1 MDNQIKFYYDS
12 SQSYLGHS
20 IVSYIKCNKKGLIKM
35 KKELLTLEL
44 MLETESVEVNQDTI
58 TEMLYALGNLVEDT
72 DHYPTL
78 PDTVEELA
86 QLLDIDDISEASEDV
101 ILILEEIVLDNQHY
115 SEECER
121 WFTLQQEYAG
131 NFN

>member
-1 MDNQIKFYYDS
+1 MQKEFIK
-12 SQSYLGHS
+12 
-20 IVSYIKCNKKGLIKM
+20 
-35 KKELLTLEL
+35 LEI

-101 ILILEEIVLDNQHY
+101 ILILEEIVLDNRHY
-115 SEECER
+115 MCEQER
-121 WFTLQQEYAG
+121 WFTMQQEYAA
-131 NFN
+131 NF

>member
-1 MDNQIKFYYDS
+1 
-12 SQSYLGHS
+12 
-20 IVSYIKCNKKGLIKM
+20 M

>member
-1 MDNQIKFYYDS
+1 
-12 SQSYLGHS
+12 
-20 IVSYIKCNKKGLIKM
+20 M

-44 MLETESVEVNQDTI
+44 MLETESIEVKQDTI
-58 TEMLYALGNLVEDT
+58 TEMLYTLGNLVEDT

-78 PDTVEELA
+78 PYTVEELA
-86 QLLDIDDISEASEDV
+86 QLLDIGDISEASEDV
-101 ILILEEIVLDNQHY
+101 ILIFEEIVLDNQHY

-121 WFTLQQEYAG
+121 WFNLQQEYAE

>member
-1 MDNQIKFYYDS
+1 
-12 SQSYLGHS
+12 
-20 IVSYIKCNKKGLIKM
+20 M
-35 KKELLTLEL
+35 KKEFIKLEI

-78 PDTVEELA
+78 PDTVEALA

-101 ILILEEIVLDNQHY
+101 ILILEEIILDYQHY
-115 SEECER
+115 SEECRR
-121 WFTLQQEYAG
+121 WFNLQQEYSE